1 MLKANTHAGLE
12 HLTDRGPEPR
22 LPLRTCSSRSSDVTV
37 KQANTY
43 MCRESRAAD
52 GEQYESL
59 VEDVGY
65 LPKPARP
72 FSAAMVPRGGLTQSK
87 KINGLSVRGT
97 PECSHTIIRLSAA
110 SVQP

>member
-22 LPLRTCSSRSSDVTV
+22 LPLRTCSSRFSDVTV

-43 MCRESRAAD
+43 VCRKSSAAD
-52 GEQYESL
+52 GERYDSL
-59 VEDVGY
+59 VEDAGY

-72 FSAAMVPRGGLTQSK
+72 FSAAMVPRGGM
-87 KINGLSVRGT
+87 
-97 PECSHTIIRLSAA
+97 PRLSRTNPLDCQTVAGG
-110 SVQP
+110 SFDL